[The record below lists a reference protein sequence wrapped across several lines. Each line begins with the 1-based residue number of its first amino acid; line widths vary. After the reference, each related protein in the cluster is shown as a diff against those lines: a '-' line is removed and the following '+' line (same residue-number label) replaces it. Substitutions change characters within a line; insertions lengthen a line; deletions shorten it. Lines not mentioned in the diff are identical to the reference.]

1 MPIVHI
7 QESRQPLEQE
17 GNDDDQRTPAENL
30 GFSFDGLSP
39 QDIDMK
45 ARRKASMDT
54 LKLYSG
60 NLASLSMPMDRL
72 IETQPEKSPGHPPAF
87 WRDGDDSSETSSE
100 VNDDDSRS
108 DDGSNSV
115 GSLRPSSDTLSV
127 SREMFLEATKDK
139 AEQGTRNWRAVRMRR
154 RTTMDKV
161 KALRR
166 HKASQ
171 ELRS

>member
-1 MPIVHI
+1 
-7 QESRQPLEQE
+7 
-17 GNDDDQRTPAENL
+17 
-30 GFSFDGLSP
+30 
-39 QDIDMK
+39 
-45 ARRKASMDT
+45 MDT

-87 WRDGDDSSETSSE
+87 WRDTDSPESSDASSESSDEDNRSEDDSA
-100 VNDDDSRS
+100 
-108 DDGSNSV
+108 SV

-127 SREMFLEATKDK
+127 SREMFLEVANAKK
-139 AEQGTRNWRAVRMRR
+139 EQGIRNWRMVRMRR
-154 RTTMDKV
+154 RNTIDKA
-161 KALRR
+161 KMLRR